1 MKLAGSVARYF
12 ESIPQRMGI
21 RVFAN
26 EIYTRK
32 RYNSPT
38 STNSQGVGSLNYS
51 FTTGAFTYNPAVW
64 QGAIQDFATPFS
76 FDPIAEGTKLPERRE
91 YTLGF
96 DWQFARNLTAGIHGK
111 YRKMLNP
118 IEDSVI
124 TDAGG
129 TELPGDQAGGSAIL
143 WNPHPGR
150 VTYRTTP
157 VNGGALVST
166 NDSLYPEATNVY
178 KSVDFTLDYK
188 GDRLTFG
195 ASYTWSELK
204 GNYEGLVSSSNGQAD
219 NNITASFDYY
229 PYVGYGLL
237 PNDRTSV
244 FKFYGSY
251 KVVLGFGDLNLG
263 WNYSF
268 QSGTPISRFDDGS
281 SSTPVLPDIG
291 GYGNAIPLN
300 NKLGQLGRTP
310 DIQNLDIH
318 VDLTMKAGT
327 FKVIP
332 SIDVFNVANAQKELT
347 QVQQSTD
354 ALGAPQASYQ
364 SPATWQTGR
373 AVRFGVKLQF

>member
-1 MKLAGSVARYF
+1 
-12 ESIPQRMGI
+12 
-21 RVFAN
+21 VFAN

-32 RYNSPT
+32 IYNSPAA
-38 STNSQGVGSLNYS
+38 
-51 FTTGAFTYNPAVW
+51 TGAPNTPGAPGNFVYNFATGGFTYNPAVYNPP
-64 QGAIQDFATPFS
+64 IQDFATPFS
-76 FDPIAEGTKLPERRE
+76 FDPIADGTKLPERRE
-91 YTLGF
+91 YALGF

-124 TDAGG
+124 TDADGNQLL
-129 TELPGDQAGGSAIL
+129 TDTNPNGSAAIL

-150 VTYRTTP
+150 VTYHNQSF
-157 VNGGALVST
+157 NGGGLVT
-166 NDSLYPEATNVY
+166 TADSLYPEATNVY

-237 PNDRTSV
+237 PNDRTNV

-251 KVVLGFGDLNLG
+251 KFVLGFGDLNLG

-291 GYGNAIPLN
+291 GYGNAIPQN
-300 NKLGQLGRTP
+300 NKLGNLGRTP
-310 DIQNLDIH
+310 DIQQLDIH
-318 VDLTMKAGT
+318 ADLTMKVGT

-347 QVQQSTD
+347 QIQQSTD

-364 SPATWQTGR
+364 APSSWQTGR
-373 AVRFGVKLQF
+373 SVRFGVKLQF